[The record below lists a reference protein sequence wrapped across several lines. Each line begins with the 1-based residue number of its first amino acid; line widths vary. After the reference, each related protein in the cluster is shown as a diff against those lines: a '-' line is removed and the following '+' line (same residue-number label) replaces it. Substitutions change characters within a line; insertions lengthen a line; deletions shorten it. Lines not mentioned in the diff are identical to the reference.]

1 MYLVRLPF
9 FVRWFFPDAIC
20 RIKTKEKVA
29 YLTFDDGPVP
39 EVTPWVL
46 DLLAKENIKATFFC
60 VGDNVFKYPEL
71 FNRLVREGHKVGNHT
86 FNHLQ
91 AFKNDKQAYVSN
103 VSLAEEYIKSN
114 LFRPPHGQL
123 KFTMSR
129 ALRKKYTIVFWD
141 LLSCDF
147 DMHKSGEDCFNIIKD
162 KIREGSIIVF
172 HDSIKAEK
180 NMKYALP
187 KTIEYLKKQGY
198 NFEVIKGK

>member
-46 DLLAKENIKATFFC
+46 DLLDKENIKATFFC

-71 FNRLVREGHKVGNHT
+71 FNRLVRDGHKVGNHT

-91 AFKNDKQAYVSN
+91 AFKNDKQAYLSN

-123 KFTMSR
+123 KFTISR
-129 ALRKKYTIVFWD
+129 VLRKKYTIVFWD

-147 DMHKSGEDCFNIIKD
+147 DMHKSGEDCFNIIKN

-198 NFEVIKGK
+198 SFEVIKGK